1 MNEDLKKDAMENIKN
16 TLKGCDNESTRAP
29 YWMIV
34 DYSPFYTGGEEEN
47 HGCAS
52 EGMEEKEDQCDD
64 CQKGDIEYCS
74 EYPPVDIAAP
84 SIDEVASRITGPFFS
99 REDAQKYL
107 DRKHYNFSD
116 QTKVYCHS
124 GWESEKYLALCDEL
138 KL

>member
-34 DYSPFYTGGEEEN
+34 DASPFGISDEVEEYEN
-47 HGCAS
+47 
-52 EGMEEKEDQCDD
+52 DD
-64 CQKGDIEYCS
+64 GDIVEV
-74 EYPPVDIAAP
+74 EVARP
-84 SIDEVASRITGPFFS
+84 SIHEIASRITGPFFS
-99 REDAQKYL
+99 RKDAQEYL

-116 QTKVYCHS
+116 EAKVYCHS
-124 GWESEKYLALCDEL
+124 GWESGKYLALCEEL